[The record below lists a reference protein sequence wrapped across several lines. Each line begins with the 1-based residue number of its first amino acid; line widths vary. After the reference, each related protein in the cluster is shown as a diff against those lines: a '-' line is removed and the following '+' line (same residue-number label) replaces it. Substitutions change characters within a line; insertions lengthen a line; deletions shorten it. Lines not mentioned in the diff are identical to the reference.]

1 MSHRHLARSLVMQTL
16 FAWDFQGRN
25 EDILDDLTSYVLD
38 EFGAGV
44 EDADFIR
51 ALVKG
56 IATKRSVLDDIIGKA
71 APAWPVDK
79 ISGVDRNALRIGLYE
94 LLFGDRSQVPPK
106 VAINEAIELAKS
118 YGGENS
124 GRFINGVLGTV
135 YKELG
140 EPDKDQQSKKHD
152 LTDEELA
159 VLPVEKKG
167 GAVVYSIDSE
177 NEVRFA
183 LVHDVFGYWTLSKGS
198 IEEGE
203 SAEEGTIREIK
214 EEIGLDIVIEDKLGE
229 NEYIAN
235 HPERGKIRKQVS
247 YYLGKAEYGPLTL
260 EVGTGGL
267 DDAKW
272 FTLSEISD
280 LRMYAD
286 VTELMKKS
294 IERVV
299 SLVSST

>member
-1 MSHRHLARSLVMQTL
+1 MSHRHLARSLVMQVL

-25 EDILDDLTSYVLD
+25 EDVLDSLADYILD

-44 EDADFIR
+44 EDSDFIK
-51 ALVKG
+51 AMVKG
-56 IATKRSVLDDIIGKA
+56 IATKRAVLDDIIGKA

-94 LLFGDRSQVPPK
+94 LLFGDRTQVPPK

-140 EPDKDQQSKKHD
+140 EPDKDQLSKKKE
-152 LTDEELA
+152 LTPEELEK
-159 VLPVEKKG
+159 LPIEKKG
-167 GAVVYSIDSE
+167 GAVVYSIDESG
-177 NEVRFA
+177 EVRFA
-183 LVHDVFGYWTLSKGS
+183 LVHDVFGYWTLSKGT

-203 SAEEGTIREIK
+203 SAEEGTIREVG
-214 EEIGLDIVIEDKLGE
+214 EEIGIGVEIIEKLGE

-247 YYLGKAEYGPLTL
+247 YFLAKAEYQPLTL

-272 FTLSEISD
+272 FTLSEIPD

-286 VTELMKKS
+286 VTELMRRS
-294 IERVV
+294 IENVV
-299 SLVSST
+299 ASVV

>member
-56 IATKRSVLDDIIGKA
+56 IAIKRSVLDDIIGKA

-94 LLFGDRSQVPPK
+94 LLFGDRTQVPPK

-247 YYLGKAEYGPLTL
+247 YYLGKAKYGPLTL